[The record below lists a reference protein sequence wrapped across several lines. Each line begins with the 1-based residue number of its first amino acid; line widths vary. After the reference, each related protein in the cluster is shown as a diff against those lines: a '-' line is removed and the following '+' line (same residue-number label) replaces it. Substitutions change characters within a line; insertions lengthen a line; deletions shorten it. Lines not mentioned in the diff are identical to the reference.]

1 MYKSMTRKALFQS
14 TKYIKKNSPS
24 VLNLNTQETHF
35 EMSQNEYG
43 AVKRVQLILSLVEE
57 EKG

>member
-1 MYKSMTRKALFQS
+1 M
-14 TKYIKKNSPS
+14 SPS
-24 VLNLNTQETHF
+24 VLNLNTQNTHL

-43 AVKRVQLILSLVEE
+43 AVKRVELILSLVEE